1 MPKDMQNRIT
11 FPLLQN
17 RKVLY
22 GLMNKNL
29 DSLETELKERAQEGL
44 SLARAVDA
52 QTRILKKGNY
62 IRKNMG
68 LHMK

>member
-1 MPKDMQNRIT
+1 
-11 FPLLQN
+11 
-17 RKVLY
+17 
-22 GLMNKNL
+22 MNKNL